1 MDAGT
6 RQGQESEYLPPL
18 PPRPTHFGSKQ
29 PGTAGSGRNYCE
41 YLQTIWTKIPQQLQP
56 LVKIGLIVLGCV
68 LALVIAFLIGY
79 DTAKSK
85 YRVRGGYEES
95 VQSSDSI
102 DYSYDEGGECHGDAP
117 DPSDCSHYYS
127 CVNGVR
133 SRQSCPSHHSFDP
146 VKLQCVWIHLSTCGK
161 ATSPSFLPTPATPAP
176 PAPGIPPSLALV
188 KAQETKITSQGEI
201 AKLR

>member
-1 MDAGT
+1 MDA

-18 PPRPTHFGSKQ
+18 PPRPTDFGSKQ
-29 PGTAGSGRNYCE
+29 SEPAGGGKNYCE
-41 YLQTIWTKIPQQLQP
+41 HLQTLWTKIPQQLQP

-95 VQSSDSI
+95 GQSSDVV
-102 DYSYDEGGECHGDAP
+102 DYSYDDGGECHNDAP

-146 VKLQCVWIHLSTCGK
+146 AKLQCVWIHLSTCGK
-161 ATSPSFLPTPATPAP
+161 AASTSSFLPTPAP
-176 PAPGIPPSLALV
+176 PAPGVPPSLAQV
-188 KAQETKITSQGEI
+188 KAQEIKITSQGEI